1 MAFKIFP
8 FQFVNYP
15 VAIAEDSG
23 LYVAFVVWFVALRN
37 LNKISEESNL
47 VKKKRLILLVRP
59 FEMNFTTFT
68 QNNARIIQ
76 NAELL

>member
-47 VKKKRLILLVRP
+47 VKQKD
-59 FEMNFTTFT
+59 
-68 QNNARIIQ
+68 
-76 NAELL
+76 